1 MNAISFQTDLYAP
14 CFPAFSVDAD
24 VKLGERIQFTLS
36 LGRSYIEC
44 SMPALQTSHPC
55 VANHTSDPQNDV
67 EAWEDSWKVI
77 ENTLVDVLS
86 SDGVAIKEGQQ
97 FMLTDD
103 QIYNLNRHIEWIVED
118 NFAQKIKKELE
129 ELSA

>member
-24 VKLGERIQFTLS
+24 MTLGERIQFSLS
-36 LGRSYIEC
+36 LGRSSIEC
-44 SMPALQTSHPC
+44 SMPALQTSHC
-55 VANHTSDPQNDV
+55 CILNNTSDPQNDV
-67 EAWEDSWKVI
+67 EKWVDSWKVI
-77 ENTLVDVLS
+77 ENTLVDVIS

-103 QIYNLNRHIEWIVED
+103 QIYNLNRHIEWFVEE
-118 NFAQKIKKELE
+118 NFAE
-129 ELSA
+129 EINKLGEDE